1 MHVTM
6 GHMPLRSLRSTA
18 RPPILVTGVPRSG
31 TTWLARQLALA
42 PGTALAGREPMNPR
56 GSQYGLAGTLHAW
69 TDLKDPTRHQQAV
82 LRTAYLGLNPM
93 VYSRY
98 GVRQWAAPVPGVRV
112 IVKDPFALLSIETL
126 HNQTGARTVVV
137 IRHPGAILASYRRM
151 GWSPDLEELD
161 PIVQAKLGADRA
173 LAPSGDG
180 ATDMGAFWA
189 ALHDIAIA
197 DIDATGALVV
207 FHEDIAIGGVEAG
220 RRLYQRLGLRMTQRT
235 ELHWE
240 PSVAKIADAARLHNF
255 DRNPEA
261 VASGWRAATD
271 ETELAALERTAGSTL
286 DQLRTRAIDL
296 RSST

>member
-1 MHVTM
+1 M
-6 GHMPLRSLRSTA
+6 GLMPLRNLRSTA

-56 GSQYGLAGTLHAW
+56 GSQYGLGGTLHTW
-69 TDLKDPTRHQQAV
+69 TRLNEPTRHQQAV

-98 GVRQWAAPVPGVRV
+98 GVRQWAAPAPGVRV

-126 HNQTGARTVVV
+126 HHQTGARAVVV
-137 IRHPGAILASYRRM
+137 VRHPGAILASYRRM

-161 PIVQAKLGADRA
+161 PIAQARLGADRA

-197 DIDATGALVV
+197 DIDSTGALVV
-207 FHEDIAIGGVEAG
+207 FHEDIATGGVEAA
-220 RRLYQRLGLRMTQRT
+220 RLLYQRLGLRMTQRA
-235 ELHWE
+235 ELGWAPVE
-240 PSVAKIADAARLHNF
+240 AKVADASRLHNF
-255 DRNPEA
+255 DRNSTA

-271 ETELAALERTAGSTL
+271 ESELAALERTAGSTL
-286 DQLRTRAIDL
+286 EQLRARSIDL
-296 RSST
+296 GSGA